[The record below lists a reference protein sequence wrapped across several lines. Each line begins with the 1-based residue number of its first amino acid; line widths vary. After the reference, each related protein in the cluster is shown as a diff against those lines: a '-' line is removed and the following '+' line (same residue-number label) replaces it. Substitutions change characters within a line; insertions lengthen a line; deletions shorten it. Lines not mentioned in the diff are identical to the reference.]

1 MNVITKNYIE
11 GLHCWKDAPNHL
23 DYLRNKHRHIFH
35 VHCYWEVKHNDREIE
50 IIETQKEVDNYF
62 KKYYSN
68 KYNMCDFENMSCED
82 ICNELL
88 GCYKEKGLKQVL
100 VLEDGQGGAEC
111 QV

>member
-1 MNVITKNYIE
+1 MLVVTKNYID
-11 GLHCWKDAPNHL
+11 GLHYWKDAPDHL
-23 DYLRNKHRHIFH
+23 DYLRNKHRHVFCIF
-35 VHCYWEVKHNDREIE
+35 CYWEVKHNDREIE
-50 IIETQKEVDNYF
+50 IIETQKEVDIHF

-68 KYNMCDFENMSCED
+68 KYSMCDFENMSCED

-88 GCYKEKGLKQVL
+88 ERYEGRGLKRIT

>member
-1 MNVITKNYIE
+1 MLVVTKNYIE
-11 GLHCWKDAPNHL
+11 GLHYWKDAPTHL
-23 DYLRNKHRHIFH
+23 DYLRNKHRHVFYIC
-35 VHCYWEVKHNDREIE
+35 CYWEVKHNDREIE
-50 IIETQKEVDNYF
+50 IIETQKEVDSYF

-88 GCYKEKGLKQVL
+88 SHYKEKGLKRVK